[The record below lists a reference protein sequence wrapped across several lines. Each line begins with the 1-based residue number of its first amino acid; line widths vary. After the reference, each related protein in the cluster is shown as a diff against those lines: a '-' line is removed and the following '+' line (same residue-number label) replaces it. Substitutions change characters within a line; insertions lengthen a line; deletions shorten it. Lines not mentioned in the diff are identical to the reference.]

1 MPLSLPFR
9 TSVANA
15 CCLTSRNIYFF
26 EATLMWRALFTFSLF
41 WFFVGVFFNT
51 PLMPLTV
58 PLPGASCLSTGSIK
72 VQEASRAV
80 VLLSV
85 AQKKLPLH
93 LQMRASRSNQ
103 STDSSLPL
111 FQLSPPPLIQHHG
124 LRRRPPSRREK
135 TVVIISRDSS
145 RRKIVLFTCIAAGKR
160 CRDTHACRRI
170 HLSPEAR
177 DQTASD

>member
-1 MPLSLPFR
+1 ML
-9 TSVANA
+9 
-15 CCLTSRNIYFF
+15 CSRSSCFG
-26 EATLMWRALFTFSLF
+26 FS
-41 WFFVGVFFNT
+41 WEIVFNT

-72 VQEASRAV
+72 VQEASRAI

-85 AQKKLPLH
+85 AQKNVPLH
-93 LQMRASRSNQ
+93 LQLRASQPFQSNQ
-103 STDSSLPL
+103 PTPACPCFSSRLH
-111 FQLSPPPLIQHHG
+111 LSSNTTACGAGP
-124 LRRRPPSRREK
+124 REK

-145 RRKIVLFTCIAAGKR
+145 RRRFVLFTCKAAGKR